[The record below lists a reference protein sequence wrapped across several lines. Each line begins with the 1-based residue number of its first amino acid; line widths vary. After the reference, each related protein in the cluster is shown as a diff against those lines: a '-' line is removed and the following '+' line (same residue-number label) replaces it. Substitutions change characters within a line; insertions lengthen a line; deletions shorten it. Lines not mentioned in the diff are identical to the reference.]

1 MDLARSAEA
10 PKIAAQNKFLR
21 ARAPES
27 LPKTPTQNRPAK
39 GADPAF

>member
-1 MDLARSAEA
+1 MDLAQSAEA
-10 PKIAAQNKFLR
+10 PRIAAQNKFSR

-27 LPKTPTQNRPAK
+27 LPKTPTQNRPTK